1 MIIEGYLEE
10 NFMLGAEG
18 SRSLYGRLNKR
29 NKNNTEKV
37 FLIQSINQK
46 FINKW
51 NLTLPRFDYLYLVS
65 FPCPKKTFSKMYDSA
80 AMKAKEKMVEEMN
93 FTFFDD

>member
-1 MIIEGYLEE
+1 VIIEGYLEE

-46 FINKW
+46 FINK
-51 NLTLPRFDYLYLVS
+51 
-65 FPCPKKTFSKMYDSA
+65 
-80 AMKAKEKMVEEMN
+80 
-93 FTFFDD
+93 